1 MPDASHVEKLRA
13 GARAWNAW
21 RSQHPDIAPDLNDLD
36 LPVGCRQFGHMQGGP
51 VDLSQAELCR
61 AALEHA
67 TLIEADLA
75 AAMLIEADLSHA
87 RLRQADLRGADL
99 TNATLDHAD
108 LGDAQLVGASLHG
121 ARLHHARNLTQAQ
134 INAAHGDRATT
145 LPAQLAF
152 PEHWLKDEEGRNS
165 QLEKRVG
172 AAAGSI
178 DDPWSR
184 LGVSRKASLREIRAA
199 YVRLVKE
206 LHPDAHAHNPA
217 AVDRLKEINR
227 AYQDLKDLA
236 RRSASRP
243 PKTGFRRPSAV
254 FVGGFLASTAL
265 VWVVFAALFY
275 AGFFAPTSGTPVAVN
290 SQTTDAPGPVV
301 DPSALAA
308 ADDAAWAEAE
318 RQGTSVSLHRYL
330 GRFSTGRHASMA
342 TDKLAI
348 VVMSEA
354 TLSKT
359 PDWQHRA
366 ALTEARTTLSR
377 YLDVYPDGQLASE
390 VRARLVAINS
400 AEAAILA
407 DDAAWA
413 AAQRVGTKVALLQY
427 LEAHPKGVN
436 QGAARETLDAIAAL
450 EARLRADDAAWTVAR
465 QAGTREALR
474 SYLDAYPHGAKAGE
488 ARQLVAGI
496 DTAEARRRADDV
508 AWAVAKQAGTSEALR
523 LYLDAHPDGGNVAS
537 ALQVL
542 ASLAAAE
549 DELSRDE
556 ADWSQAQQQNTRTA
570 LSAYLAAHPN
580 GRHVETARARIAG
593 LDAREARTQLPGS
606 VKAAKQAPP
615 GSGLGK
621 TDAPANVRWPSADEP
636 FVGADGRIR

>member
-21 RSQHPDIAPDLNDLD
+21 RSQHPDIVPDLNDLD

-75 AAMLIEADLSHA
+75 AAVLIDADLSHA

-99 TNATLDHAD
+99 TNANLDHAD
-108 LGDAQLVGASLHG
+108 LGHAQLAGASLHG
-121 ARLHHARNLTQAQ
+121 ARLHQARNLTQAQ
-134 INAAHGDRATT
+134 IEAAHGDRATT
-145 LPAQLAF
+145 LPPQLAF

-165 QLEKRVG
+165 QLEKRIG

-178 DDPWSR
+178 ADPWSR

-217 AVDRLKEINR
+217 ALDRLKEINR

-254 FVGGFLASTAL
+254 FVGSFLASTAL
-265 VWVVFAALFY
+265 ILVAFAGLFY
-275 AGFFAPTSGTPVAVN
+275 AGFFAPTPAAPVAVN
-290 SQTTDAPGPVV
+290 PQTTDAAGPPGSVV

-354 TLSKT
+354 TLSKI

-366 ALTEARTTLSR
+366 ALAEARTALSR
-377 YLDVYPDGQLASE
+377 YLDVYPDGQLAPE
-390 VRARLVAINS
+390 VRARLAAIAS

-427 LEAHPKGVN
+427 LDAHPKGVN
-436 QGAARETLDAIAAL
+436 QGAARKTLDAIAAL
-450 EARLRADDAAWTVAR
+450 EARQRADHAAWTAAR

-474 SYLDAYPHGAKAGE
+474 SYLDSLSRRRQGGARHASSWRRSRPPKPGGAQTMRLGPW
-488 ARQLVAGI
+488 RSRP
-496 DTAEARRRADDV
+496 ARRRPCASISTPIPT
-508 AWAVAKQAGTSEALR
+508 AGMS
-523 LYLDAHPDGGNVAS
+523 P
-537 ALQVL
+537 
-542 ASLAAAE
+542 
-549 DELSRDE
+549 
-556 ADWSQAQQQNTRTA
+556 
-570 LSAYLAAHPN
+570 
-580 GRHVETARARIAG
+580 
-593 LDAREARTQLPGS
+593 
-606 VKAAKQAPP
+606 APCRYWR
-615 GSGLGK
+615 
-621 TDAPANVRWPSADEP
+621 RWPLP
-636 FVGADGRIR
+636 KTN